1 MAVFYDE
8 IPESLFEWIKKQRM
22 FWVAT
27 APLSAQGHVNL
38 SPKGG
43 EDCFHIVN
51 SKRVYYQDLSGS
63 GILDCPLYI
72 FLIVMFGT

>member
-27 APLSAQGHVNL
+27 APLSAQGHINL

-51 SKRVYYQDLSGS
+51 SRRVYYQDLSGS
-63 GILDCPLYI
+63 GVLDCLLVFLVI
-72 FLIVMFGT
+72 FMSGS